1 MSKRNKISRRKFL
14 IGGASLMGVSALTCV
29 GGTGLAMRQPGV
41 SFHNSSCGQADN
53 TDGKV
58 LVTYTSQAGST
69 GEIAGAIGQVI
80 CETGTAVDVR
90 PIQTISDLTPYRA
103 VVVGS
108 AVHSSAWMP
117 EAVTFV
123 ETHRDALSRMPVAYF
138 LSCLTLAV
146 ADTDGKLRRKVASFL
161 DPVRQQVSEVQ
172 PVDVGLFAGKL
183 DFSKLSFAYRV
194 MWPFTAGGQVTE
206 GDYRDWKA
214 IKAWAG
220 NLPPVLLNA

>member
-1 MSKRNKISRRKFL
+1 MSGRAKISRRKFL
-14 IGGASLMGVSALTCV
+14 IGGASLIGVSALTCV
-29 GGTGLAMRQPGV
+29 GGVGLAMRQPEV
-41 SFHNSSCGQADN
+41 SFYRSSCGATDN
-53 TDGKV
+53 TGGRV
-58 LVTYTSQAGST
+58 LVTYASEAGST

-80 CETGTAVDVR
+80 CESGAAVDVL
-90 PIQTISDLTPYRA
+90 PIQTVSDLTPYRA

-117 EAVTFV
+117 EAVMFV
-123 ETHRDALSRMPVAYF
+123 ETHRDALSQMPVAYF
-138 LSCLTLAV
+138 MSCLTLAV
-146 ADTDGKLRRKVASFL
+146 ADTDELRREVESFL

-183 DFSKLSFAYRV
+183 DFSKLAFAYRV
-194 MWPFTAGGQVTE
+194 MWPFTAGGQATE

-214 IKAWAG
+214 ISAWAG